1 MKEIRKNKSEVIRI
15 QSKEYEGH
23 KLIDLRVWYED
34 KETGEYKPTKK
45 GISLMPDKVP
55 GVIEGILKAMDVM
68 GYGEK

>member
-15 QSKEYEGH
+15 QLKEYEGH

-45 GISLMPDKVP
+45 GISFNRNFALNVTNAITEVLSD
-55 GVIEGILKAMDVM
+55 D
-68 GYGEK
+68 

>member
-1 MKEIRKNKSEVIRI
+1 MDKS
-15 QSKEYEGH
+15 S
-23 KLIDLRVWYED
+23 
-34 KETGEYKPTKK
+34 GEWKPTRN